1 MSAPRLWFAMVVA
14 ATAGALA
21 FVTWMYGW
29 QDLWSTPDQRGRR
42 FMAEARYGDAAA
54 AFTDPMW
61 QGIAHF
67 RAGDFK
73 MAAQIFGG
81 LDTAASAYD
90 QGNAL
95 VMQGKYDEAVARY
108 DRALALQPGWAD
120 AEANRT
126 LARLRGERLRLQ
138 GGDLGDQRE
147 GADKIVYD
155 RDGKRQDGQST
166 EVAGAPMSDEAVRA
180 LWLKRVQTQPAD
192 FLRSRFAWQLQS
204 AGP

>member
-1 MSAPRLWFAMVVA
+1 MSAPRLWFGMVA
-14 ATAGALA
+14 AVTAGALLVA
-21 FVTWMYGW
+21 TWMCGW
-29 QDLWSTPDQRGRR
+29 QYLWSTPDQRGHRL
-42 FMAEARYGDAAA
+42 MAEGRYADAAA
-54 AFTDPMW
+54 AFADPMW
-61 QGIAHF
+61 QGIARF

-73 MAAQIFGG
+73 TAGQVFGG

-95 VMQGKYDEAVARY
+95 VMQGKYDEAVGRY
-108 DRALALQPGWAD
+108 DRALALRPGWAD

-126 LARLRGERLRLQ
+126 LARLRGERLQNQ

-204 AGP
+204 EKP

>member
-1 MSAPRLWFAMVVA
+1 MSASRLWFAAVAA
-14 ATAGALA
+14 ATAGALI
-21 FVTWMYGW
+21 FVTWMDGW
-29 QDLWSTPDQRGRR
+29 QDLWSTPDQRGHRL
-42 FMAEARYGDAAA
+42 MAEARYGDAAS
-54 AFTDPMW
+54 AFADPMW
-61 QGIAHF
+61 QGIAFF

-73 MAAQIFGG
+73 MAAQVFGG

-95 VMQGKYDEAVARY
+95 VMLGKYDDAVARY
-108 DRALALQPGWAD
+108 DRALALRPGWAD

-126 LARLRGERLRLQ
+126 LARLRGERLHLK

-204 AGP
+204 RAP

>member
-1 MSAPRLWFAMVVA
+1 MSAPRLWFAAVA
-14 ATAGALA
+14 AVTAGALLVA
-21 FVTWMYGW
+21 TWMGGW
-29 QDLWSTPDQRGRR
+29 QDLWSTPDQRGHRL
-42 FMAEARYGDAAA
+42 MAQERYADAAG
-54 AFTDPMW
+54 AFADPMW
-61 QGIAHF
+61 QGIARF

-73 MAAQIFGG
+73 MAGQIFGG

-95 VMQGKYDEAVARY
+95 VMQGKYDQAVARY
-108 DRALALQPGWAD
+108 DRALALRPGWAD

-126 LARLRGERLRLQ
+126 LARLRGERLQNQ

-204 AGP
+204 GAP